1 MTSEDRNR
9 LSEIGYQVIDAK
21 NEHVEKGWIVRV
33 PNDDKRVLIA
43 ASEDEAWD
51 AARDHHASMTSEVTQ
66 AARDAVADLMTN
78 PTMSFWYGV
87 DVRED
92 IQRGRCDNNAFV
104 QAFAKFERETL
115 ARLTAQSGEKLF
127 HAIKYGDD
135 EHRAWLKDAIEAF
148 FAGRSVPAPR
158 GEGKK
163 DAEIKRLTALPA
175 LERGELTVTVDG
187 YLAALTARQSGEG
200 EREGSLAIVECSDP
214 NEGWSLSIKFG
225 SGDQARDRM
234 RALSDRLRA
243 GDA

>member
-1 MTSEDRNR
+1 
-9 LSEIGYQVIDAK
+9 
-21 NEHVEKGWIVRV
+21 
-33 PNDDKRVLIA
+33 
-43 ASEDEAWD
+43 
-51 AARDHHASMTSEVTQ
+51 MTSEVTQ

-163 DAEIKRLTALPA
+163 DAEIKRLTALLKAQSGEGRSGAGEDGLSAERKAVLQNPRVNDAIQTA